1 MKLQILFCL
10 ILVLFHPLKGQSQD
24 LSNPKISKMEKAT
37 LAGGC
42 FWCTESIFSELEGVK
57 SVTSGYTGGHLE
69 NPTYEQVCQGT
80 TGHAEAVEIVFDEN
94 EISYKELLEIFFAT
108 HDPTTLNRQGGDI
121 GTQYRSEIFYHSL
134 EQKQQAEDFIQQLE
148 NEKIF
153 DNPIVT
159 RVSKAKVFYKAENY
173 HQEYL
178 KNNPQ
183 NPYCQAVVNPKLQ
196 KFKKTFA
203 QKLKK

>member
-1 MKLQILFCL
+1 MKLPVLYCFVL
-10 ILVLFHPLKGQSQD
+10 IVVNFYTEQKSNVLN
-24 LSNPKISKMEKAT
+24 SNSLKMEKAT
-37 LAGGC
+37 FAGGC
-42 FWCTESIFSELEGVK
+42 FWCTESIFSELEGVV
-57 SVTSGYTGGHLE
+57 SVTSGYIGGHLK
-69 NPTYEQVCQGT
+69 NPTYKQVCEGT
-80 TGHAEAVEIVFDEN
+80 TGHAEAIEIVFDSAK
-94 EISYKELLEIFFAT
+94 ISYNELLEIFFAT

-134 EQKQQAEDFIQQLE
+134 EQKQQAESFIQLLE
-148 NEKIF
+148 GEKIF
-153 DNPIVT
+153 DDPIVT
-159 RVSKAKVFYKAENY
+159 QISEAEVFYKAEDY

-196 KFKKTFA
+196 KFKQTFV

>member
-1 MKLQILFCL
+1 MKLPILFCFAL
-10 ILVLFHPLKGQSQD
+10 ILINFYSEQD
-24 LSNPKISKMEKAT
+24 VNLSNSNSLKMEKAT
-37 LAGGC
+37 FAGGC
-42 FWCTESIFSELEGVK
+42 FWCTESIFSELEGVE
-57 SVTSGYTGGHLE
+57 SVTSGYIGGHLE
-69 NPTYEQVCQGT
+69 NPTYKQVCEGT
-80 TGHAEAVEIVFDEN
+80 TGHAEAIEIVFDQN
-94 EISYKELLEIFFAT
+94 KISYNELLEIFFAT

-121 GTQYRSEIFYHSL
+121 GTQYRSEIFYHSSQ
-134 EQKQQAEDFIQQLE
+134 QKQQAEEFIQLLE

-159 RVSKAKVFYKAENY
+159 QISEAVIFYKAEDY

-196 KFKKTFA
+196 KFKQTFV

>member
-1 MKLQILFCL
+1 MKFRILYCL
-10 ILVLFHPLKGQSQD
+10 ILVITNFDAGQKFN
-24 LSNPKISKMEKAT
+24 LLNSNSSKMKKAT

-42 FWCTESIFSELEGVK
+42 FWCTESIFAELEGVET
-57 SVTSGYTGGHLE
+57 VTSGYIGGTTE
-69 NPTYEQVCQGT
+69 NPTYKQVCEGA
-80 TGHAEAVEIVFDEN
+80 TGHAEAIEIVFDEN
-94 EISYKELLEIFFAT
+94 KISYNELLEIFFAT

-121 GTQYRSEIFYHSL
+121 GTQYRSEIFYHTS
-134 EQKQQAEDFIQQLE
+134 EQKQQAEEFIQLLE

-159 RVSKAKVFYKAENY
+159 QISEATVFYKAEDY
-173 HQEYL
+173 HREYL

-196 KFKKTFA
+196 KFKQTFA
-203 QKLKK
+203 RKLKK